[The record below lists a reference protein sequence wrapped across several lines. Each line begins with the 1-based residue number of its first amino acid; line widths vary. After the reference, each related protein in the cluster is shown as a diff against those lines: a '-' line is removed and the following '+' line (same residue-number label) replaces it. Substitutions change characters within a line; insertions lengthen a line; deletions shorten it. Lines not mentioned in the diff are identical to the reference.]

1 MSRSLVL
8 CRLGTLAVCAMI
20 WFGLFP
26 FLQRWFF
33 FFLRFFSLT
42 NYRPIDGLLRWAI
55 SWREDHGSREETEV
69 EEGHREEEELD
80 GEVCRNY
87 RPIEGPS
94 RLAIPWRED
103 HGSREVTEVEESHR
117 EEEEL
122 DGEVYPVNPSDDLHC
137 DYDSTWETDQSP
149 ERSVKRTRTTR
160 TTRRTSLSGYR
171 HFSTF
176 QRAARDMQNYRND
189 YPGQLCIQSSNDK
202 PNLDFYLGKRPCV
215 PDDVYINDFHN
226 KWKGDYDKL
235 EFVHTFIQWLF
246 PLREPGMNSWASTLT
261 KEEIQ
266 EFLAS
271 SIAMENLLKSYK
283 LMLDF
288 YGIKL
293 CDEKTGKVEK
303 ASNWEDRFNNL
314 NSHTHNSLRITRILK
329 CLGTLGYRHYQCPLV
344 QFFLNETL
352 VYGHLPNVKHSVLN
366 YFLFAVLNKR
376 QRRKLLKFA
385 YLNYNPNDEFVW
397 CPLSVQK
404 VWSEQARQTG
414 F

>member
-1 MSRSLVL
+1 
-8 CRLGTLAVCAMI
+8 MI

-149 ERSVKRTRTTR
+149 ERSWK
-160 TTRRTSLSGYR
+160 SAL
-171 HFSTF
+171 TF
-176 QRAARDMQNYRND
+176 
-189 YPGQLCIQSSNDK
+189 LFIS
-202 PNLDFYLGKRPCV
+202 
-215 PDDVYINDFHN
+215 DVYINDFHN